1 MKSNKFYI
9 HIAVLSTLLLKP
21 LAISAHPGRT
31 DSNGC
36 HTCWTNCDKWGLS
49 YGEYHCHNGGKKP
62 NYNNSQVQTH
72 DNSNYSIHE
81 NNNHTS
87 DKKIEDVKLSVE
99 FDGEYF
105 ELWNSYTI
113 TYQNIEPEYFTK
125 NINEILKYSSEYSDV
140 FVGVNLPTVFYNGE
154 NIINFTLY
162 NETGS
167 DTRTLYVNVKRN
179 DEIVEDIHTNQQSTL
194 QDVRLQIFINDN
206 FFFLNDTFKTS
217 LVGQGLD
224 EFSYRVN
231 EDNVSVNVAKPEELK
246 LGENIITFTLSR
258 GSEVQTRK
266 LYLNYK
272 EYEQNDVALINQKNT
287 TNEENTE
294 QKNNAN
300 DKDVNDDLIEY
311 DNSIDSSDHDD
322 SVDYNNSSDFDG
334 STFLLN
340 CALILGLGYIVVRIF
355 KNE

>member
-1 MKSNKFYI
+1 MKISKYINIIKFAFVCFAIMLLTSSNVY
-9 HIAVLSTLLLKP
+9 
-21 LAISAHPGRT
+21 AHPGRT
-31 DSNGC
+31 DSDGC

-49 YGEYHCHNGGKKP
+49 YGEYHCHNGGKKQ

-113 TYQNIEPEYFTK
+113 NYQNIEPECFLK

-140 FVGVNLPTVFYNGE
+140 FVGVKLPTVFDYGE

-194 QDVRLQIFINDN
+194 QDVRLQVFINDN

-231 EDNVSVNVAKPEELK
+231 EDNVSVNVDKPEELK

-258 GSEVQTRK
+258 GSEIQTRK

-287 TNEENTE
+287 TNEDNNE

-300 DKDVNDDLIEY
+300 DKDVNDDLMEY
-311 DNSIDSSDHDD
+311 DNSIDSSD
-322 SVDYNNSSDFDG
+322 FDG
-334 STFLLN
+334 SAFVLN